1 MKFIIVDRFRNQ
13 QDRDKLVDALQANF
27 GEAESAESVVVV
39 LSLGE
44 LHDFQNLASQ
54 LKHEIWKNEIILQ
67 RVLVTEI
74 KTDPET
80 QIFQR
85 DLEDSQI
92 NILLEYYKQRLKDEF
107 VEIVD
112 LRE

>member
-1 MKFIIVDRFRNQ
+1 MKFIIIDKFRNQ

-27 GEAESAESVVVV
+27 GEVVV

-54 LKHEIWKNEIILQ
+54 LKQEIWNDEVILQ
-67 RVLVTEI
+67 RFLVTKI
-74 KTDPET
+74 KTDEET
-80 QIFQR
+80 EIFQR

-92 NILLEYYKQRLKDEF
+92 NILLEYYKKRLKDEF

-112 LRE
+112 LRV

>member
-1 MKFIIVDRFRNQ
+1 MKFIIIDNFRNQ
-13 QDRDKLVDALQANF
+13 QDRDKLVDALHANF
-27 GEAESAESVVVV
+27 GEVVV

-54 LKHEIWKNEIILQ
+54 LKQEIWNDEVILQ
-67 RVLVTEI
+67 RVLVTKI
-74 KTDPET
+74 KTEPET
-80 QIFQR
+80 EIFQR

-92 NILLEYYKQRLKDEF
+92 NILLDYYKQRLKDEF

-112 LRE
+112 LRV

>member
-1 MKFIIVDRFRNQ
+1 MKFIIIDNFRNQ

-27 GEAESAESVVVV
+27 GEVVVCSV
-39 LSLGE
+39 GE

-54 LKHEIWKNEIILQ
+54 LKHEIWSGEVILQ
-67 RVLVTEI
+67 RVLVTKI
-74 KTDPET
+74 KTE
-80 QIFQR
+80 IFQR

-112 LRE
+112 LRY

>member
-1 MKFIIVDRFRNQ
+1 MKFIIIDNFRNQ

-27 GEAESAESVVVV
+27 GSVVV
-39 LSLGE
+39 LSVGE

-54 LKHEIWKNEIILQ
+54 LKQEIWNDEVILQ
-67 RVLVTEI
+67 RVLVTKI

-80 QIFQR
+80 EIFQR

-112 LRE
+112 LRY

>member
-1 MKFIIVDRFRNQ
+1 MKFIIIDKFRNQ

-27 GEAESAESVVVV
+27 GEVVV

-54 LKHEIWKNEIILQ
+54 LKQEIWNLEVILQ
-67 RVLVTEI
+67 RVLITKI
-74 KTDPET
+74 KTEPET
-80 QIFQR
+80 EIFQR

-92 NILLEYYKQRLKDEF
+92 NILLDYYKQRLKDEF

-112 LRE
+112 LRI

>member
-1 MKFIIVDRFRNQ
+1 MKFIIIDNFRNQ

-27 GEAESAESVVVV
+27 GEVVV

-54 LKHEIWKNEIILQ
+54 LKQEIWNDEVILQ
-67 RVLVTEI
+67 RVLVTKI
-74 KTDPET
+74 KTDEET
-80 QIFQR
+80 EIFQR

-92 NILLEYYKQRLKDEF
+92 NILMDYYKTRLKDEF

-112 LRE
+112 LRV

>member
-1 MKFIIVDRFRNQ
+1 MKFIIIDKFRNQ

-27 GEAESAESVVVV
+27 GEVVV

-54 LKHEIWKNEIILQ
+54 LKQEIWNDEVILQ
-67 RVLVTEI
+67 RVLVTKI
-74 KTDPET
+74 KTDTET
-80 QIFQR
+80 EIFQR

-92 NILLEYYKQRLKDEF
+92 NILMDYYKTRLKDEF

-112 LRE
+112 LRV

>member
-1 MKFIIVDRFRNQ
+1 MKFIIIDNFRNQ

-27 GEAESAESVVVV
+27 GEVVV

-54 LKHEIWKNEIILQ
+54 LKQEIWNDEVILQ
-67 RVLVTEI
+67 RVLVTKI
-74 KTDPET
+74 KTDAET
-80 QIFQR
+80 EIFQR

-92 NILLEYYKQRLKDEF
+92 NILMEYYIKRLNDDY
-107 VEIVD
+107 VEVID
-112 LRE
+112 LRV

>member
-1 MKFIIVDRFRNQ
+1 MKFIIIDKFRNQ

-27 GEAESAESVVVV
+27 GEVVV

-54 LKHEIWKNEIILQ
+54 LKQEIWNDELILQ
-67 RVLVTEI
+67 RVLVTKI
-74 KTDPET
+74 KTDEET
-80 QIFQR
+80 EIFQR

-92 NILLEYYKQRLKDEF
+92 NILLEYYKKRLKDEF

-112 LRE
+112 LRV

>member
-1 MKFIIVDRFRNQ
+1 MKFIIIDNFRNQ
-13 QDRDKLVDALQANF
+13 QDRDKLVDALQTDF
-27 GEAESAESVVVV
+27 GEVVV

-54 LKHEIWKNEIILQ
+54 LKQEIWNDEVILQ
-67 RVLVTEI
+67 RVLVTKI

-80 QIFQR
+80 EIFQR

-92 NILLEYYKQRLKDEF
+92 NILMEYYIKRLNDDY
-107 VEIVD
+107 VEVID
-112 LRE
+112 LRV

>member
-13 QDRDKLVDALQANF
+13 QDRDKLVDALHANF
-27 GEAESAESVVVV
+27 GEVVV

-54 LKHEIWKNEIILQ
+54 LKQEIWNDEVILQ
-67 RVLVTEI
+67 RVLITKI
-74 KTDPET
+74 KTDAET
-80 QIFQR
+80 EIFQR

-112 LRE
+112 LRV

>member
-1 MKFIIVDRFRNQ
+1 MKFIIIDNFRNQ
-13 QDRDKLVDALQANF
+13 QDRDKLVDALQTNF
-27 GEAESAESVVVV
+27 GVVAA

-54 LKHEIWKNEIILQ
+54 LKQEIWNDEVILQ
-67 RVLVTEI
+67 RVLVTKI
-74 KTDPET
+74 KTDEET
-80 QIFQR
+80 EIFQR

-92 NILLEYYKQRLKDEF
+92 NILMDYYKQRLKDEF

-112 LRE
+112 LRV

>member
-1 MKFIIVDRFRNQ
+1 MKFIIIDNFRNQ

-27 GEAESAESVVVV
+27 GEVVL

-54 LKHEIWKNEIILQ
+54 LKQEIWNDEVILQ
-67 RVLVTEI
+67 RVLVTKI
-74 KTDPET
+74 KTDTET
-80 QIFQR
+80 EIFQR

-92 NILLEYYKQRLKDEF
+92 NILMDYYKTRLKDEF

-112 LRE
+112 LRA

>member
-1 MKFIIVDRFRNQ
+1 MKFIIIDKFRNQ
-13 QDRDKLVDALQANF
+13 QDRDKLVNALQANF
-27 GEAESAESVVVV
+27 GEVVV

-54 LKHEIWKNEIILQ
+54 LKHEIWSGEIILQ

-74 KTDPET
+74 KTSPET
-80 QIFQR
+80 EVFQR
-85 DLEDSQI
+85 DLEESQI

-112 LRE
+112 LRI

>member
-1 MKFIIVDRFRNQ
+1 MKFIIIDNFRNQ

-27 GEAESAESVVVV
+27 GEVVV

-54 LKHEIWKNEIILQ
+54 LKQEIWNLEVILQ
-67 RVLVTEI
+67 RVLVTKI
-74 KTDPET
+74 KTDTET
-80 QIFQR
+80 EIFQR

-92 NILLEYYKQRLKDEF
+92 NILMDFYKTRLKDEF

-112 LRE
+112 LRV

>member
-1 MKFIIVDRFRNQ
+1 MKFIIIDNFRNQ

-27 GEAESAESVVVV
+27 GEVVV

-54 LKHEIWKNEIILQ
+54 LKHEIWNDEVILQ
-67 RVLVTEI
+67 RVLVTKI

-80 QIFQR
+80 EIFQR

-92 NILLEYYKQRLKDEF
+92 NILMDYYKQRLKDEF

-112 LRE
+112 LRY

>member
-1 MKFIIVDRFRNQ
+1 MKFIIIDNFRNQ
-13 QDRDKLVDALQANF
+13 QDRDKIVDALQANF
-27 GEAESAESVVVV
+27 GEVVV

-54 LKHEIWKNEIILQ
+54 LKHEIWNDEVILQ
-67 RVLVTEI
+67 RVLVTKI
-74 KTDPET
+74 KTDTET
-80 QIFQR
+80 EIFQR

-92 NILLEYYKQRLKDEF
+92 NILMDYYKQRLKDEF

-112 LRE
+112 LRV

>member
-1 MKFIIVDRFRNQ
+1 MKFIIIDKFRNQ

-27 GEAESAESVVVV
+27 GEVVV

-44 LHDFQNLASQ
+44 LHDFQNLAAQ
-54 LKHEIWKNEIILQ
+54 LKQEIWNDEVILQ
-67 RVLVTEI
+67 RVLVTKI
-74 KTDPET
+74 KTDEET
-80 QIFQR
+80 EIFQR

-92 NILLEYYKQRLKDEF
+92 NILLEYYKKRLKDEF

-112 LRE
+112 LRV

>member
-1 MKFIIVDRFRNQ
+1 MKFIIIDKFRNQ

-27 GEAESAESVVVV
+27 GEVVV

-54 LKHEIWKNEIILQ
+54 LKHEIWNDEVILQ
-67 RVLVTEI
+67 RVLVTKI

-80 QIFQR
+80 EIFQR

-92 NILLEYYKQRLKDEF
+92 NILLEHYKTRLKDEF

-112 LRE
+112 LRV

>member
-1 MKFIIVDRFRNQ
+1 MKFIIIDNFRNQ

-27 GEAESAESVVVV
+27 GEVVV

-54 LKHEIWKNEIILQ
+54 LKQEIWNDEVILQ
-67 RVLVTEI
+67 RVLVTKI

-80 QIFQR
+80 EIFQR

-92 NILLEYYKQRLKDEF
+92 NILMDYYIKRLNDDY
-107 VEIVD
+107 VEVID
-112 LRE
+112 LRV

>member
-1 MKFIIVDRFRNQ
+1 MKFIIIDNFRNQ

-27 GEAESAESVVVV
+27 GEVVV

-54 LKHEIWKNEIILQ
+54 LKHEIWNDEVILQ
-67 RVLVTEI
+67 RVLVTKI
-74 KTDPET
+74 KTDTET
-80 QIFQR
+80 EIFQR

-92 NILLEYYKQRLKDEF
+92 NILLEYYKKRLKDEF

-112 LRE
+112 LRV

>member
-13 QDRDKLVDALQANF
+13 QDRDKLVDALQASF
-27 GEAESAESVVVV
+27 GEVVVCSV
-39 LSLGE
+39 GE

-54 LKHEIWKNEIILQ
+54 LKHEIWNDEIILQ
-67 RVLVTEI
+67 RVLVTKI
-74 KTDPET
+74 KTAPET
-80 QIFQR
+80 EIFQR

-92 NILLEYYKQRLKDEF
+92 NILLEYYKTRLKDEF

-112 LRE
+112 LRI